1 MDVLTSETCSAVNNK
16 ASDIKLAYLYST
28 IKMTHGPINIIK
40 QVTSVGL
47 SLFNY
52 QDDARSN
59 KHNKASDIKLVYL
72 YSTIKMTHGPINIRK
87 HTVLVKMRTMRSMAI
102 AKRLEEMRHSYR
114 NSPGEPH
121 ETT

>member
-1 MDVLTSETCSAVNNK
+1 M
-16 ASDIKLAYLYST
+16 
-28 IKMTHGPINIIK
+28 HGPINIIK

-72 YSTIKMTHGPINIRK
+72 YSTTKMMHGPINIILPIHVYK
-87 HTVLVKMRTMRSMAI
+87 HLKI
-102 AKRLEEMRHSYR
+102 LLDI
-114 NSPGEPH
+114 NFF
-121 ETT
+121 